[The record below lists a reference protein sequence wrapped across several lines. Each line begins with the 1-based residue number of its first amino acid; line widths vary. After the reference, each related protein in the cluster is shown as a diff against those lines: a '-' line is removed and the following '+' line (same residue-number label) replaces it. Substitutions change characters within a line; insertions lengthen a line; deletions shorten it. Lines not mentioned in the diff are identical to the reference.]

1 MNIRTLI
8 KVRRRAY
15 RQARRKS
22 LVSTARWVFRYVPP
36 QRRLLAYKCT
46 YPGMPQ
52 RIYAEIRNRPFGDF
66 FYSDPADIVRERM
79 MRTPA
84 SWESEVAK

>member
-1 MNIRTLI
+1 
-8 KVRRRAY
+8 
-15 RQARRKS
+15 
-22 LVSTARWVFRYVPP
+22 
-36 QRRLLAYKCT
+36 
-46 YPGMPQ
+46 MPQ

>member
-1 MNIRTLI
+1 MNIRTLN

-15 RQARRKS
+15 RLARRKFFAG
-22 LVSTARWVFRYVPP
+22 TARWVFGDVPP
-36 QRRLLAYKCT
+36 ERRLLAYKCT

-66 FYSDPADIVRERM
+66 FYSDPADIGREKR

-84 SWESEVAK
+84 PWEMEVLK